1 MPRETSLIR
10 SLALQRRVIFAL
22 LMREILTRY
31 GRHNVGFVW
40 LFLEPMIFT
49 IGVTVLWTMMKAVHG
64 ANLPITV
71 FALTGYSCVLLWRN
85 MPSRTI
91 GSVQPNRA
99 LMFHRNVRILDIML
113 ARVML
118 EAAGAT
124 MSFVILSLMFLGL
137 EWMDPP
143 EDVLTV
149 AAGWFLMAWFGMA
162 LGLFMGSVA
171 EHSELVDKLWHP
183 FTYLMF
189 PLSGALFLVDAL
201 PPAMQKFI
209 VWIPMVHCVEMVRDG
224 YFGSHFNAIY
234 SVHYILGVNLVLTL
248 MALSQT
254 RVIAKKAVPG

>member
-1 MPRETSLIR
+1 MPRETSLFR
-10 SLALQRRVIFAL
+10 SLQLQGRVIFAL

-31 GRHNVGFVW
+31 GRHNIGFLW
-40 LFLEPMIFT
+40 LFIEPMIFT
-49 IGVTVLWTMMKAVHG
+49 IGVTILWTLLKRMHG
-64 ANLPITV
+64 ADLPITV

-91 GSVQPNRA
+91 GSIYPNRA

-113 ARVML
+113 ARTLL

-124 MSFVILSLMFLGL
+124 MSFVLLSLVFLGL

-149 AAGWFLMAWFGMA
+149 AGGWFLMAWFGMA
-162 LGLFMGSVA
+162 IGLLMGAVA
-171 EHSELVDKLWHP
+171 EYSELVEKLWHP

-189 PLSGALFLVDAL
+189 PLSGAVFLVDAL
-201 PPAMQKFI
+201 PPAMQKI
-209 VWIPMVHCVEMVRDG
+209 IIWIPMVHCVEMVRDG

-234 SVHYILGVNLVLTL
+234 SVRYIVGINLVLTF
-248 MALSQT
+248 MALSQI
-254 RVIAKKAVPG
+254 RVVAKKAVPG